1 MSTRQVFFTI
11 ISLTFFLGSCS
22 SETAESVAT
31 DVGKTHHGGCVM
43 LSRATTAPNDLYLN
57 TGVVPTD
64 EYPPF
69 TKKITVYGYTLVAR
83 DDITDDFMLRVA
95 KTITEMF
102 PLGSTID
109 SALQEEFIRNMY
121 EYRALIPLYN
131 GRNRFTSPEDQAAW
145 NVTRSQNSVC
155 DVIMDNEVGRQVMEV
170 VEHILHYANDVGLHY
185 TFPEEWAVAS
195 GSKLHQMMLEAVE
208 KGYYDDTS
216 YDRIEDEERRLRVKL
231 QEFGYLIITTAWDLQ
246 VPYAGG
252 GDEWTEGGTITNGD
266 ELKEKMPLLYEMYEQ
281 TVSKIMV
288 SPSRSLLDELFGS

>member
-1 MSTRQVFFTI
+1 MSTRYVFCAI
-11 ISLTFFLGSCS
+11 ISLTLFLSFCS
-22 SETAESVAT
+22 SETTESVAT
-31 DVGKTHHGGCVM
+31 NVEKTHYGGCIM
-43 LSRATTAPNDLYLN
+43 LSRVTSAPDALYMN
-57 TGVVPTD
+57 TGITPTD

-69 TKKITVYGYTLVAR
+69 TKKITVYGFTLVGN
-83 DDITDDFMLRVA
+83 DDITDDFMNNVA

-102 PLGSTID
+102 PRGGSID
-109 SALQEEFIRNMY
+109 GALQEEFIRNMY
-121 EYRALIPLYN
+121 EYKALIPLYN

-145 NVTRSQNSVC
+145 NVTRNQNSVC
-155 DVIMDNEVGRQVMEV
+155 DVIMENEVGRQVMEV

-185 TFPEEWAVAS
+185 TFPEKWAVAS
-195 GSKLHQMMLEAVE
+195 GSKLHEFMLEAVE

-252 GDEWTEGGTITNGD
+252 GDEWTQGGTIENGD
-266 ELKEKMPLLYEMYEQ
+266 DLNEKMPLLYEMYEQ

-288 SPSRSLLDELFGS
+288 PPSRSMLDEMFGV